1 MNPFIIQAPL
11 CLVGTQYRCYFGDLL
26 KLLFLKDFNTRS
38 RMQALIL
45 FYFFRQKER
54 NLYYFF
60 VLCNNNLLNL
70 FLASDCHSSHTNK
83 QNSIIWNAKQHIRKA
98 NKRGRN
104 AIVMYRQHSNSN

>member
-1 MNPFIIQAPL
+1 
-11 CLVGTQYRCYFGDLL
+11 
-26 KLLFLKDFNTRS
+26 
-38 RMQALIL
+38 MQALIL

-83 QNSIIWNAKQHIRKA
+83 RNSIIWNGKQHIRKA
-98 NKRGRN
+98 NKRIIRGRN